1 MGRIATSFKYRN
13 FARDSGLKVKK
24 KIVTNTLVYIS
35 YKIKQEK

>member
-24 KIVTNTLVYIS
+24 NVTNTLVYIS
-35 YKIKQEK
+35 YKIKEEK